1 MVDVPVLYDKKG
13 VTMSAFDWIVAG
25 IAIIGVFYVSFVLTV
40 PEWLAAVQKGQA
52 VTLLPARKGGNYPFW
67 AQVVLLVL
75 GIALCIPLF
84 YYGWKPVFSTN
95 TARILEIIGVILYL
109 AGLGF
114 TLWARR
120 TLGKYW
126 GLSTSINVKLLDD
139 HQIVQTGPYAFVR
152 HPMYFGAWTFMFGLL
167 LVYPTWTMLILFA
180 SMLVSFS
187 GRARREETALAERFG
202 AAWAEYK
209 KRTRMIVPFIF

>member
-1 MVDVPVLYDKKG
+1 
-13 VTMSAFDWIVAG
+13 MSAFDWIVAG

-52 VTLLPARKGGNYPFW
+52 VMLLPARKGGKYPLW
-67 AQVVLLVL
+67 AQVALLVV
-75 GIALCIPLF
+75 GIALCVPLF
-84 YYGWKPVFSTN
+84 YYGWIPLISISTS
-95 TARILEIIGVILYL
+95 TARILDIIGLILYL

-126 GLSTSINVKLLDD
+126 GLSTSRNVKLLDD
-139 HQIVQTGPYAFVR
+139 HQIVQSGPYAFVR

-167 LVYPTWTMLILFA
+167 LLYPTWVILILLV
-180 SMLVSFS
+180 SMLASFS
-187 GRARREETALAERFG
+187 GRARREEAALAERFG
-202 AAWAEYK
+202 NAWAEYK
-209 KRTRMIVPFIF
+209 KRTKMILPFIY